1 MPERSQRHR
10 IGFLI
15 RLWLATVLGI
25 ALGASSAANA
35 ADIDVKV
42 RHFGA
47 ADLLRAGGPVAV
59 QLELRSALTGPVEV
73 EIAWELPNADGDVA
87 EHVRRVVLNP
97 GQATRRW
104 VYGTLPPF
112 GEGTLR
118 DEIYSLRLFA
128 IEGGER
134 VRDLGTVK
142 IAPRAPIAE
151 TEPQFLAPEVDGIA
165 VVGPRT
171 YGLDIFAQARAN
183 NVIPSMH
190 TVTSIGNIREEDG
203 FPDRWEGYA
212 TLDALVWGGNII
224 PPSRLSDDSAQALL
238 EWVERGGSLIIAL
251 PAAGDPWSIGTPGR
265 HAFSAILPATAPTR
279 IDDVRVSSLLPL
291 LSVSDTLRAPDARTR
306 LAIFDPS
313 TLKDGW
319 RPFIAIPAR
328 RDGTGKPEI
337 SSVLTAEAIDG
348 ALIGIRKEYGFGH
361 ITLLGIDVEELAAR
375 GLQTPAIPQG
385 DVFWNRILGRR
396 ADTPSGAEYTALDDT
411 KRLAAGGYSEQL
423 GEGNNIA
430 SEIGLAGEAAVGVL
444 AATAVFT
451 LYWLIAGPFGF
462 ALLKMFKRE
471 KWAWVA
477 YVGVAAAFSLGIWVI
492 GGTLSGSDARIKH
505 LTVLDM
511 VERAPGEAD
520 PSAPQWRRATG
531 WFSLYAPS
539 YGSTRVELDP
549 STDGRAARRN
559 LLTSW
564 RSFGSTV
571 EGFPSRERYEI
582 ELDSPGAIDAPS
594 RATSIDFR
602 AEWLGALEEGWGRL
616 PAIAEPIAANVN
628 RSSGTPQIELT
639 GMLRHELPGPL
650 EDVIAIHIWPAQ
662 NPLQSLKPVEVGK
675 APERRFVGQ
684 LPNRGTMVSLQRW
697 NPGDPLDLAKVFPPA
712 AMTDRLGLARDLDN
726 RYYAPIYNRAS
737 QFNFIMI
744 AGGDE
749 LALKLDLEMLSL
761 YGMMQ
766 PPAYLQN
773 PPSDPSVLRLPR
785 FSERGLDLSNYF
797 TQPCLIV
804 MGWVDAALPYP
815 LRVDGE
821 KVPSEGRVFVRWVM
835 PLPGEL
841 ASVIPDRVP
850 RSNAPLGPAP
860 SRDDESATEE
870 VGTTTSESL
879 SGEETNE

>member
-1 MPERSQRHR
+1 MSERSRSHR
-10 IGFLI
+10 IAFLVK
-15 RLWLATVLGI
+15 LWMTTVLGI
-25 ALGASSAANA
+25 AIGAVNPAHAS
-35 ADIDVKV
+35 DIDVKV
-42 RHFGA
+42 RHFGV
-47 ADLLRAGGPVAV
+47 ADLLRSGGPVGV
-59 QLELRSALTGPVEV
+59 QLELRSSLASPVEV
-73 EIAWELPNADGDVA
+73 EMAWELPNADGDIA

-104 VYGTLPPF
+104 IFGTLPPF

-118 DEIYSLRLFA
+118 DEIYDLRLFA
-128 IEGGER
+128 VEAGER

-142 IAPRAPIAE
+142 IAPRAPVAE
-151 TEPQFLAPEVDGIA
+151 TEPQFLAPEVDALA
-165 VVGPRT
+165 VVGPRS
-171 YGLDIFAQARAN
+171 YGLDIFSQTRAN
-183 NVIPSMH
+183 NIIPSMH
-190 TVTSIGNIREEDG
+190 TVTSLGNIREEDG

-224 PPSRLSDDSAQALL
+224 PPSRISDDSAQALL
-238 EWVERGGSLIIAL
+238 EWVERGGNLVIAL
-251 PAAGDPWSIGTPGR
+251 PAAGDPWSIGTPDR
-265 HAFSAILPATAPTR
+265 HAFSALLPTTAPTR

-291 LSVSDTLRAPDARTR
+291 LSVSDALRAPDARTR

-319 RPFIAIPAR
+319 RPFIAVPAR
-328 RDGTGKPEI
+328 RDSRGNPEI
-337 SSVLTAEAIDG
+337 PSVFSADSIDG
-348 ALIGIRKEYGFGH
+348 ALVGIRREYGFGH

-375 GLQTPAIPQG
+375 GLQTPAMPQG
-385 DVFWNRILGRR
+385 DVFWNRVLGRR
-396 ADTPSGAEYTALDDT
+396 ADTPSGAEYTALEDT
-411 KRLAAGGYSEQL
+411 KRLAGGGYTEQV

-430 SEIGLAGEAAVGVL
+430 AEIGLAGEAAVGVL

-471 KWAWVA
+471 KWAWVV
-477 YVGVAAAFSLGIWVI
+477 YVGVAAAFSLGIWLI

-511 VERAPGEAD
+511 IERAPGEAD
-520 PSAPQWRRATG
+520 PSATQWRRATG
-531 WFSLYAPS
+531 WFSLYAPN

-549 STDGRAARRN
+549 SADGRSARRN

-582 ELDSPGAIDAPS
+582 ELDTPGSIDAPS

-602 AEWLGALEEGWGRL
+602 AEWLGALNEGWGRL
-616 PAIAEPIAANVN
+616 PSITTPVTAKVD
-628 RSSGTPQIELT
+628 RSSGAPRIELT
-639 GMLRHELPGPL
+639 GTLRHDLPGPL
-650 EDVIAIHIWPAQ
+650 QDLLAIHIWPAQ
-662 NPLQSLKPVEVGK
+662 NPLQTLKPVELGK

-684 LPNRGTMVSLQRW
+684 LPNRGTMVSIQRW
-697 NPGDPLDLAKVFPPA
+697 NPGDELDLAKVFPPG
-712 AMTDRLGLARDLDN
+712 AMTDRVGLARDLEN
-726 RYYAPIYNRAS
+726 RYYAPIYKRAS
-737 QFNFIMI
+737 QFNFNMI
-744 AGGDE
+744 AGGEE
-749 LALKLDLEMLSL
+749 LAVKLDLEMLSL
-761 YGMMQ
+761 YSMMQ

-797 TQPCLIV
+797 TQPCIIV

-821 KVPSEGRVFVRWVM
+821 QVPSEGRVLVRWVM
-835 PLPGEL
+835 PLPGEF
-841 ASVIPDRVP
+841 ASVIPERVP
-850 RSNAPLGPAP
+850 RSTAPLTGSQRNA
-860 SRDDESATEE
+860 E
-870 VGTTTSESL
+870 SES
-879 SGEETNE
+879 EQEPQVPNETAGQ